1 MVIWSWVHMA
11 RFATLK
17 NSRMNGQEP
26 SSDDK
31 TRHSL
36 GPHWVREKECVSSC
50 LPTLAKNVNYFKDSM
65 VSAVGI
71 EPTTL

>member
-1 MVIWSWVHMA
+1 MA

-31 TRHSL
+31 TRHWL
-36 GPHWVREKECVSSC
+36 GPHWVREKECVSSR
-50 LPTLAKNVNYFKDSM
+50 LSAVARNVNYFN
-65 VSAVGI
+65 
-71 EPTTL
+71 